1 MRVSLVAAVAQAYYQ
16 MREYDAELL
25 VAQQSLNLRHQSQ
38 VLTEAREQ
46 RGVASLLDVRQAQTH
61 VTEAEQTITQ
71 LHRVLPQE
79 ETSFAFCWQ
88 KTPALWSAARLRSQ
102 RKCLSCGQACLP
114 RCWSVVRTSVQQ
126 RINLRPQM
134 QTSVRFARST
144 FPPSDLPAEP
154 AQRALRC
161 TIFLGGAN
169 TWFVQP
175 ALNVPIFTGGV
186 IHARQQKARAAEK
199 HALQVYLGTVRQAF
213 REVSDAL
220 IARQQTQ
227 EFYAEQTAQVD
238 HADSAAFLSRARYKG
253 GVAGYLELLETVRTS
268 LAPKLNLAQAG
279 FNQMNASVQLYR
291 ALGGGWKP

>member
-1 MRVSLVAAVAQAYYQ
+1 ML
-16 MREYDAELL
+16 AENPGP
-25 VAQQSLNLRHQSQ
+25 VVRSPASQSEEVPQLRPGLPS
-38 VLTEAREQ
+38 
-46 RGVASLLDVRQAQTH
+46 SLLERRPDIRAAENQLKAANADIGAVR
-61 VTEAEQTITQ
+61 AEY
-71 LHRVLPQE
+71 
-79 ETSFAFCWQ
+79 
-88 KTPALWSAARLRSQ
+88 
-102 RKCLSCGQACLP
+102 
-114 RCWSVVRTSVQQ
+114 
-126 RINLRPQM
+126 
-134 QTSVRFARST
+134 